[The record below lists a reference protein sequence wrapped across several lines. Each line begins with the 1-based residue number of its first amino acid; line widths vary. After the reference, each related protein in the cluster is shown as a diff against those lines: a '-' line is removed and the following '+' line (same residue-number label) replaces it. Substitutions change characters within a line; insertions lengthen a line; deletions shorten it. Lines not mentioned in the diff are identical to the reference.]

1 MKIIQSIQ
9 NETIKLV
16 DKLHDKKV
24 RTSKQ
29 KFIVEGYH
37 LVEEA
42 YKHNQLDSIFTINE
56 EDFNKFKN
64 CEQYLVTEQ
73 IIKKLSTTI
82 NPQGIIGVVK
92 MQESFPLDLNK
103 ETIKIVLLDNVNDP
117 GNLGSIVRTAA
128 ALGYDAIYMS
138 SDTVDIY
145 NEKTIRATQGSIF
158 KIPFYYGN
166 LETLISKLKK
176 NGIICFGTTLENSVN
191 LENVKHC
198 KRYAVCFGNE
208 ARGMNEDTIKLMDKN
223 IKIEM
228 QNDVES
234 LNVLAA
240 SSIVLYELKK

>member
-92 MQESFPLDLNK
+92 MQESLPLDLNK

-128 ALGYDAIYMS
+128 ALGYDAI
-138 SDTVDIY
+138 
-145 NEKTIRATQGSIF
+145 K
-158 KIPFYYGN
+158 
-166 LETLISKLKK
+166 
-176 NGIICFGTTLENSVN
+176 
-191 LENVKHC
+191 
-198 KRYAVCFGNE
+198 
-208 ARGMNEDTIKLMDKN
+208 
-223 IKIEM
+223 
-228 QNDVES
+228 
-234 LNVLAA
+234 
-240 SSIVLYELKK
+240 